1 MILKLTDQQIESMAY
16 RLFEL
21 QKLEKEG
28 RELVKEN
35 DLISIKKE
43 KTLIGNLMKAKEIDL
58 MADDITTFK
67 VGDIIEHSRFGE
79 GEIIKIDDVWGSK
92 KADINFKDVGLKKL
106 LLGFGLFNVMKKK
119 SEEV

>member
-1 MILKLTDQQIESMAY
+1 MILKLTDQQIELMTY

-21 QKLEKEG
+21 QKLEKEE

-43 KTLIGNLMKAKEIDL
+43 KALIDNLMKDKEIDL

-67 VGDIIEHSRFGE
+67 VGDIVEHSRFGE
-79 GEIIKIDDVWGSK
+79 GEVIKINDVWGSR

-106 LLGFGLFNVMKKK
+106 LLGFGLFNVIKKK
-119 SEEV
+119 SKEI

>member
-1 MILKLTDQQIESMAY
+1 MILKLTDQQIELMAH

-21 QKLEKEG
+21 QKLEKEE

-35 DLISIKKE
+35 DLIRIKKE
-43 KTLIGNLMKAKEIDL
+43 KALIDNLMKDKEIDL

-67 VGDIIEHSRFGE
+67 VGDIVEHSRFGE
-79 GEIIKIDDVWGSK
+79 GEVIKINDVWGSR

-119 SEEV
+119 S